1 MSDLFIVVGLRA
13 KAGKEDDL
21 RRDLT
26 AIVEP
31 SRNEEGNLRY
41 ELLEDRDTP
50 GLFVFVEQWASAEAR
65 EKHHTQGPHIQHFHA
80 TGAANIECTEFAHML
95 KRIA

>member
-1 MSDLFIVVGLRA
+1 MSELFITVGLRA

-26 AIVEP
+26 AVVGP
-31 SRNEEGNLRY
+31 SQEEDGSLRY
-41 ELLEDRDTP
+41 ELFEDRDQP
-50 GLFVFVEQWASAEAR
+50 GLFVFVEHWASQEAR
-65 EKHHTQGPHIQHFHA
+65 DKHHNEGPHIQHFHA
-80 TGAANIECTEFAHML
+80 NGAANIERTEFAHML